1 MKKFDLVY
9 NKIIKEDAEERA
21 WEYRQIQDAA
31 KKAKAAKKKGQKV
44 NYNKLADEYGV
55 SAGDIKKAC
64 NESVEGLHSDAEVVA
79 QDVRKL
85 HALLDHLSQSIDSG
99 LIQWSREN
107 QDSNEDAVR
116 ILNLSDDLG
125 EYARIFRKQ
134 LADERQ
140 LRS

>member
-9 NKIIKEDAEERA
+9 KKIINEDA
-21 WEYRQIQDAA
+21 
-31 KKAKAAKKKGQKV
+31 
-44 NYNKLADEYGV
+44 
-55 SAGDIKKAC
+55 
-64 NESVEGLHSDAEVVA
+64 EGLHSDAEVVA

>member
-9 NKIIKEDAEERA
+9 KKIINEDAEERA
-21 WEYRQIQDAA
+21 WEYKQIQDAA

-44 NYNKLADEYGV
+44 NYSKLADEYGV
-55 SAGDIKKAC
+55 SAGEIKKAC

-107 QDSNEDAVR
+107 QDSNEDAIR
-116 ILNLSDDLG
+116 ILNLSDDLS
-125 EYARIFRKQ
+125 EYAKIFRRHLVDQ
-134 LADERQ
+134 R
-140 LRS
+140 RRP